1 MSKIQSLYLLFM
13 GSLVEEIRHKKRE
26 VLIIY
31 EIKVHDSIRKIIN

>member
-31 EIKVHDSIRKIIN
+31 EIKAHDSIRKIIN